1 MGQSWVQ
8 KLIPHSLY
16 DMPCVLFILENL
28 TSLRCSQPYLP
39 TSGSSTTFRSAPPAI
54 LTLSNSAPALS
65 LHLSRA
71 RVPFSDF
78 DDHLEDVR
86 LDWLQNKQVE
96 EALKGVKVVNA

>member
-16 DMPCVLFILENL
+16 VIPCGLFIPENL
-28 TSLRCSQPYLP
+28 TSLRHLQPYLQ

-54 LTLSNSAPALS
+54 LTLSNSAPALG

-86 LDWLQNKQVE
+86 LDWLKNQQVE
-96 EALKGVKVVNA
+96 EALKGVKVVDA